1 MFSPI
6 EIENKESTISD
17 WIKKSC
23 EKIINIEIIN
33 NITLEQAR
41 EIQEWIIEE
50 NQEHKHMIEKSV
62 EQIKNEINSWLWF
75 VALINWE
82 LSWCITMI
90 KMQTLSWIEIFE
102 VWSLITS
109 KNKRWLWIAKKLT
122 TEIFEKNK
130 DKNLYSITEVE
141 WVKHIYKG
149 YLSLTKLSKDQV
161 KKEILDKIEEVWE
174 LLETDE
180 IYANNNFIIN
190 SI

>member
-23 EKIINIEIIN
+23 EKIINIEIID
-33 NITLEQAR
+33 NISLEQAK
-41 EIQEWIIEE
+41 EIQKWIIEE

-90 KMQTLSWIEIFE
+90 KMQTVSWIEIFE
-102 VWSLITS
+102 VWSLIIS

-141 WVKHIYKG
+141 WVKHIYKD
-149 YLSLTKLSKDQV
+149 YLSLTKLSKDQLN
-161 KKEILDKIEEVWE
+161 KEILDKIEEVWE